1 MGQTSMGSC
10 STHPKPTG
18 LSILVER
25 VKDGFHPA
33 PPSCGNTLIQSGER
47 FILIAPKNYEDVF
60 LFEVVESDGEVLPVQ
75 KAIYISYGDLY
86 MQDASTFVENMV
98 RRLVYPVFGPIS
110 RFTRSIALQVI
121 HGETDGDL
129 YLIGRF
135 DVVTCSSRVVRNL
148 LFNLPGTARTLAA
161 QHNDTKTTEIVPIIN
176 RQLFLLASLLK
187 ESLGENVQTPAASQP
202 CVQEKRKAPRPILT
216 FASAYTVIDIET
228 TGLDPEVDGIT
239 ELAAIRV
246 RNNRPDEFFQTLV
259 YPGKEIS
266 EDIQRLTGIT
276 NAMVKDQPPL
286 EEVVDR
292 FLEFIGDDILV
303 GHNIV
308 RFDVDFI
315 NRRIG
320 DGRQISN
327 RLVDTMWVAR
337 KLFGKEIAN
346 LRLKTVASFL
356 GIGES
361 EEHRALA
368 DSETTFRCYEG
379 MARYAKE
386 NHLIIESSRFK
397 DWKASD
403 IKPSASECEE
413 QPLCS
418 QTFVITGNLGS
429 IDRKEAM
436 QRIVD
441 LGGTVKDAITKST
454 SFLVLGDNGGAI
466 TTKHQKAL
474 EMQSEGKDIRIIS
487 TDEFLTMIYKS

>member
-1 MGQTSMGSC
+1 MGQTSTGGP
-10 STHPKPTG
+10 THPKPTV
-18 LSILVER
+18 LSELVER
-25 VKDGFHPA
+25 VKDDSHPA
-33 PPSCGNTLIQSGER
+33 PPSCENTLIQSGER
-47 FILIAPKNYEDVF
+47 FILIAPKNYENVF
-60 LFEVVESDGEVLPVQ
+60 LYEVVESDSDVLPVQ

-86 MQDASTFVENMV
+86 IQDASTFVENEV
-98 RRLVYPVFGPIS
+98 RRLVYPVSGPIS

-135 DVVTCSSRVVRNL
+135 DVITCASRVIRNM
-148 LFNLPGTARTLAA
+148 LFNLPGTARTIAA
-161 QHNDTKTTEIVPIIN
+161 QHIDTKTTEIVPIIN
-176 RQLFLLASLLK
+176 RQLFLLADLLK
-187 ESLGENVQTPAASQP
+187 KSLGENTHTPVVTEP
-202 CVQEKRKAPRPILT
+202 CVQKKQKVPRPILT
-216 FASAYTVIDIET
+216 FTSAYTVIDIET
-228 TGLDPEVDGIT
+228 TGLDPEIYGIT

-246 RNNRPDEFFQTLV
+246 RNNQPEEFFQTLV
-259 YPGKEIS
+259 HPGKEIP
-266 EDIQRLTGIT
+266 EDIQKLTGIT

-286 EEVVDR
+286 EEVIDR
-292 FLEFIGDDILV
+292 FLEFIGDDVLV

-315 NRRIG
+315 NKRIS
-320 DGRQISN
+320 DGHQIPN
-327 RLVDTMWVAR
+327 RLVDTIWVAR

-368 DSETTFRCYEG
+368 DCETTFHCYEG
-379 MARYAKE
+379 MARYARE
-386 NHLIIESSRFK
+386 NHLIIESNRFK

-403 IKPSASECEE
+403 IKPSASECGE
-413 QPLCS
+413 QPLCG
-418 QTFVITGNLGS
+418 QTFVITGDMGS

-454 SFLVLGDNGGAI
+454 SFLVLGDNGGAV

-487 TDEFLTMIYKS
+487 TDEFFTMIYKS